1 MIMSELNLHRLVI
14 ETARE
19 FPAIAD
25 PGELAAIVFERIGS
39 ADYGTALRQTLRGF
53 VRVAVNNSQRSA
65 PERPEQEPVTAG
77 VRRSSRSR
85 FVSALQGGVWRQR
98 LEDRELGAD
107 GWKLLGDFT
116 ADDCRAACALHEE
129 QAVTNARRAERFPTV
144 LCGGSSKTVTDRLPA
159 GHAARDT
166 QSRDACRTRLHISFR
181 RATLRATPTTG
192 PPA

>member
-1 MIMSELNLHRLVI
+1 MSELNLHRLVI

-19 FPAIAD
+19 FPAVAD
-25 PGELAAIVFERIGS
+25 PGELAAIVFERIDS
-39 ADYGTALRQTLRGF
+39 TDYEAALRQTLRGF
-53 VRVAVNNSQRSA
+53 VRVAVNSSQRSA
-65 PERPEQEPVTAG
+65 PEQEPVTAG

-129 QAVTNARRAERFPTV
+129 QAVTNARRAEWF
-144 LCGGSSKTVTDRLPA
+144 
-159 GHAARDT
+159 
-166 QSRDACRTRLHISFR
+166 TRLGKMLEETG
-181 RATLRATPTTG
+181 AETLRKIPDG
-192 PPA
+192 PLRGLLEDDD